1 MIMNPLTSIIQG
13 ILCFFFIGFT
23 LFMIIIASSILFATI
38 FYILLI
44 LWIFQTIRFFILLIS
59 FRDLEIKRQTIN
71 EIKLELKKCG

>member
-1 MIMNPLTSIIQG
+1 MNPLTSIIQG